1 MKIHHHGTP
10 HDMRAHWWHRTWACS
25 VCHRQVTYEPG
36 DVRPAISGYRGVDP
50 DPDHRAPVLM
60 LCGAC
65 GSYTNHRRGPV
76 LPRTGE
82 GHPVGRVSGQ
92 GLTFV
97 LDGFILSVTN
107 RNWSDSEPGRNDR

>member
-65 GSYTNHRRGPV
+65 GSYTNHRWV
-76 LPRTGE
+76 E
-82 GHPVGRVSGQ
+82 
-92 GLTFV
+92 F
-97 LDGFILSVTN
+97 
-107 RNWSDSEPGRNDR
+107 PGRG